1 VQRKGLTTLSSLW
14 RITIVPGL
22 SYTSIDSIR
31 RLAGKIWRNGM
42 EIIIGSIAYL
52 IVVGLFVAFGK
63 FLKECDD
70 EMLDSFT
77 RH

>member
-1 VQRKGLTTLSSLW
+1 MEG
-14 RITIVPGL
+14 
-22 SYTSIDSIR
+22 
-31 RLAGKIWRNGM
+31 GM
-42 EIIIGSIAYL
+42 EIIIGSIVYL